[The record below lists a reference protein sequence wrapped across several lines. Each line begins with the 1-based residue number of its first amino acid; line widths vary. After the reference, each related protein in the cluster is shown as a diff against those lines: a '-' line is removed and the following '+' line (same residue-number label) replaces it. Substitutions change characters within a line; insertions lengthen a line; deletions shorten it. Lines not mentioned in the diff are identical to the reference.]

1 DLTLSV
7 SDLIYRH
14 LGGWDVRRIRQVIAV
29 EDVECIL
36 KTNID
41 LSKEDSLR
49 WGFSNN
55 GIYNSKSG
63 YKLLQDLHELLLFEL
78 CQFNLVPLGCNSPL
92 GCNYPATEIAVS
104 VTRDERPQSYV
115 STNGPSWLASQ
126 LRVDAVN
133 AGCLILSEEWSSH
146 LS

>member
-1 DLTLSV
+1 MRKVLFESSSKV
-7 SDLIYRH
+7 SCEA
-14 LGGWDVRRIRQVIAV
+14 LGIPWAFPDHRILLNQVLNRR
-29 EDVECIL
+29 
-36 KTNID
+36 
-41 LSKEDSLR
+41 
-49 WGFSNN
+49 
-55 GIYNSKSG
+55 
-63 YKLLQDLHELLLFEL
+63 LLFEL

-133 AGCLILSEEWSSH
+133 AGC
-146 LS
+146 